1 MTEKKPGIIR
11 RTFSFLG
18 RLITGL
24 RLVIVNGVFLLMLLF
39 VISLFANKK
48 MPTIPEQGALILEPK
63 GTVVEQ
69 LSYIDPLVDFMGD
82 NNPRE
87 QETLLAD
94 MIDAIL
100 LAKDDARINSLVIKT
115 DYLMRGGLSKLQ
127 EVAVALAEFRHSGKK
142 IIAIGDYYSQDQY
155 LLAAQADEIYM
166 HPMGAVAIQGYGVYR
181 SYYREALDKLSIDFH
196 VFRVGE
202 FKSALEPFIRNSMSE
217 PAKEANLT
225 WLNQLWRQY
234 GATIAQRRELDVED
248 VNTYVN
254 DIDKLLAR
262 HNGDSAKAAVAAGLV
277 DGLKHR
283 DEINQYLI
291 EVAGADDDDDGNF
304 QGIAFERYVWLKKHE
319 LKKQQSK
326 NVVGVIVAAGTITGG
341 KQPPGS
347 IGSDTLSELIMQA
360 RKDDAVKA
368 VVLRVDSGGGSA
380 FASELIRRE
389 LELLKDSGKPLVVS
403 MGSMAASGGYWI
415 SALADFIWATPTT
428 LTGSIGI
435 FGAFPTIDKSLN
447 RLGIHNDGVG
457 TTTVADAFRVDRPMN
472 PVAARAIQKNI
483 EHGYQQFLSIV
494 AQGRDMSEEQVAD
507 IAEGRVWSGQDAER
521 LGLVDG
527 LGGLKQAI
535 DSAAKLASLANYR
548 DQIIELPL
556 SPKEQI
562 LRQLGRVFV
571 PPMQGVFGSPLPS
584 QLQQLLAPFKEASQ
598 FLQSMNDPAGLYA
611 HCSECVAP

>member
-11 RTFSFLG
+11 RSFGFLG
-18 RLITGL
+18 RLISWL
-24 RLVIVNGVFLLMLLF
+24 RVIIVNGVFVLMLLF
-39 VISLFANKK
+39 VISLFSSKK
-48 MPTIPEQGALILEPK
+48 MPSIPEQGALILEPK

-69 LSYIDPLVDFMGD
+69 LSYIDPLMNLMAD

-100 LAKDDARINSLVIKT
+100 LAKDDQRINSLVIKT

-127 EVAVALAEFRHSGKK
+127 EVAAALAEFRKSGKK
-142 IIAIGDYYSQDQY
+142 IVAVADYYSQDQY

-166 HPMGAVAIQGYGVYR
+166 HPMGGVAIQGYGLYR
-181 SYYREALDKLSIDFH
+181 SYYKEALDKLSVDFH

-202 FKSALEPFIRNSMSE
+202 FKSALEPFMRNNMSE
-217 PAKEANLT
+217 PAKEANLG
-225 WLNQLWRQY
+225 WLNQLWQQY
-234 GATIAQRRELDVED
+234 SNAIAQRRGLELVDI
-248 VNTYVN
+248 NTYVN
-254 DIDKLLAR
+254 EIDKLLAR
-262 HNGDSAKAAVAAGLV
+262 HNGDSAQAAVAAGLV
-277 DGLKHR
+277 DGLKSR
-283 DEINQYLI
+283 DEINQTLI
-291 EVAGADDDDDGNF
+291 ELAGGENDEGSF
-304 QGIAFERYVWLKKHE
+304 QGIAFERYLWLKKHE

-326 NVVGVIVAAGTITGG
+326 NVVGVIVAAGNISGG

-347 IGSDTLSELIMQA
+347 IGSDTLSELIRQA
-360 RKDDAVKA
+360 RKNDAVKA

-389 LELLKDSGKPLVVS
+389 LELLKASGKPLVVS

-415 SALADFIWATPTT
+415 SSLADFIWATPTT

-435 FGAFPTIDKSLN
+435 FGAFPTLDKSFN
-447 RLGIHNDGVG
+447 RLGIYNDGVG
-457 TTTVADAFRVDRPMN
+457 TTAVADAFRVDRPMN
-472 PVAARAIQKNI
+472 PIAARAIQKNI

-535 DSAAKLASLANYR
+535 DSAAKLASLSDYR
-548 DQIIELPL
+548 DQLIERPL
-556 SPKEQI
+556 SPKEQL
-562 LRQLGRVFV
+562 LRQLGQVLV
-571 PPMQGVFGSPLPS
+571 QPLQGVLSPVLPS
-584 QLQQLLAPFKEASQ
+584 QLQQLMAPFKEASQ
-598 FLQSMNDPAGLYA
+598 FLQSMSDPAGLYVR
-611 HCSECVAP
+611 CTDCLAP